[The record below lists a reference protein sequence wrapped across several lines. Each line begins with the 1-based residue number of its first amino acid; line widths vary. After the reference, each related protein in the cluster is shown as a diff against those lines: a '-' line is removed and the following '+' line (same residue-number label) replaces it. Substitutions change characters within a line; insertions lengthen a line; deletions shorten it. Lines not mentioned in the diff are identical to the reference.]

1 MYLLSLFF
9 KRKKLVSPSFLLN
22 PPPCHLFFDHNDY
35 KHFVHILSSDE
46 QSKCLI
52 YLLIINHYVYDVRL
66 SIFPFPIYQFGT
78 GILLVDIKI
87 NSLLSLDLDNIK
99 NKISGLNRGFTT
111 AYMYDVQ

>member
-52 YLLIINHYVYDVRL
+52 YLLFYKSLCIWRKTEH
-66 SIFPFPIYQFGT
+66 FPISKT
-78 GILLVDIKI
+78 GV
-87 NSLLSLDLDNIK
+87 NV
-99 NKISGLNRGFTT
+99 RP
-111 AYMYDVQ
+111 